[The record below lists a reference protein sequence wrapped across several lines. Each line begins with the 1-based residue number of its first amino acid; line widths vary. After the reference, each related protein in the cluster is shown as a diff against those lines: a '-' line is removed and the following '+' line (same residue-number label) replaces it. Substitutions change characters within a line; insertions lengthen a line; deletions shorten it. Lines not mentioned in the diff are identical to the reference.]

1 MNEQHRV
8 RGEWRGHLTR
18 CIAVF
23 FVLFTF
29 ADLAFSHYLQHDPS
43 EGVRSAGVAPTG
55 TDEPVA
61 DTSDPS
67 NSRADGTRHDPSS
80 ESPCNDECCFCCAR
94 VLPGGSAVFRVPT
107 RTSRAAQTALGHDS
121 SPTPF
126 LSGTYRPPRHV

>member
-1 MNEQHRV
+1 MNQHYRA

-29 ADLAFSHYLQHDPS
+29 ADLAFSHYIQHDPS
-43 EGVRSAGVAPTG
+43 ESVRSIGGAPTG

-61 DTSDPS
+61 DTSDPLD
-67 NSRADGTRHDPSS
+67 SRADGTRHDPSS

-94 VLPGGSAVFRVPT
+94 VLLGGSAIFRAPT
-107 RTSRAAQTALGHDS
+107 RIARVAQIALGHDFP
-121 SPTPF
+121 PTPS
-126 LSGTYRPPRHV
+126 LSGTYRPPRYV